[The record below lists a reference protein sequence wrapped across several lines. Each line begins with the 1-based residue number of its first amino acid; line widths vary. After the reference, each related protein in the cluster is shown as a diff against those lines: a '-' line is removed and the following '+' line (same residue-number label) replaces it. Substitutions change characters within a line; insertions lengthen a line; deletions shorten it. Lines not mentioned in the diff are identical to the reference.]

1 VTGAVRAKTQLVRF
15 VVGPD
20 AVLVP
25 DVTGRLPGRG
35 IWLTPS
41 RDVLAEALKKRLFAR
56 AARQAVTVSPELADD
71 LEALLLRQTQNAL
84 GLAYK
89 AGAVAAGF
97 AKAEAVLSRGRA
109 IALIE
114 ARDAGPHGAAKL
126 KALAAARGV
135 PVVALL
141 DAQEIGLALGR
152 ENMVHAAL
160 GTERLARRVLE
171 EAGRLAGFRL
181 EPFAAMLLSPL
192 KSESE
197 VN

>member
-1 VTGAVRAKTQLVRF
+1 M
-15 VVGPD
+15 GPE
-20 AVLVP
+20 AALVP

-35 IWLTPS
+35 IWLSAT
-41 RDVLAEALKKRLFAR
+41 RDAVEQAVKKRLFAR
-56 AARQAVTVSPELADD
+56 AARGPVTVSPVLAD
-71 LEALLLRQTQNAL
+71 EVERLLLRQTQNAL

-89 AGAVAAGF
+89 SGAVAAGF
-97 AKAEAVLSRGRA
+97 AKAEALLSRGRA
-109 IALIE
+109 LALIE

-126 KALAAARGV
+126 RARAAMAGV
-135 PVVALL
+135 PVLTLL
-141 DAQEIGLALGR
+141 TSEEIGLALGR
-152 ENMVHAAL
+152 GNMVHAAL

-181 EPFAAMLLSPL
+181 EPGDANILSPL